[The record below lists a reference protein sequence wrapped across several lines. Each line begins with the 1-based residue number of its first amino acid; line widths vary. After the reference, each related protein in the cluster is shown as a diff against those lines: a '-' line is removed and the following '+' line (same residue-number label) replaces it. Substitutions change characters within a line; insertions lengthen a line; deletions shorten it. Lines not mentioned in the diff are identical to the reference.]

1 VSWERLMQTIPE
13 PNAQRAELIRTAVL
27 ALGDQLEA
35 RPRPTPQRD
44 AMAWQQL
51 AERERLPLLPLLALA
66 EELRPL
72 HACLGGLNRL
82 APRPLQ
88 P

>member
-1 VSWERLMQTIPE
+1 MQTIPE

-44 AMAWQQL
+44 ARAWQQL
-51 AERERLPLLPLLALA
+51 AERERLPLLPLLALDFLDEVPDVPSEA
-66 EELRPL
+66 VQGE
-72 HACLGGLNRL
+72 ADGA
-82 APRPLQ
+82 APP

>member
-1 VSWERLMQTIPE
+1 
-13 PNAQRAELIRTAVL
+13 
-27 ALGDQLEA
+27 
-35 RPRPTPQRD
+35 
-44 AMAWQQL
+44 
-51 AERERLPLLPLLALA
+51 LLALA

-82 APRPLQ
+82 DPTPTRQ